1 MPELTFVQL
10 VNIRKVDCSMAIAT
24 MKLITT
30 ESFRARARKVGPDG
44 VFARSHTAPNSRRLH
59 S

>member
-30 ESFRARARKVGPDG
+30 ESFRARARKVDPDG
-44 VFARSHTAPNSRRLH
+44 VFARSHTAPNFRRLN

>member
-1 MPELTFVQL
+1 
-10 VNIRKVDCSMAIAT
+10 MAIAT

-30 ESFRARARKVGPDG
+30 ESFRATGRKVGPNG
-44 VFARSHTAPNSRRLH
+44 VFARSHTAPNFRRLH